1 MRPGFTRRSLL
12 RRGGAGAASASVLG
26 GLALPARAAAQADEG
41 RAPSALLVVLP
52 LVRADHVNAF
62 EGGSGTDTPNLDE
75 LTGDSLRFDRAIP
88 ECMPSLP
95 VRRTLVTGMR
105 SYPFRDWKRTD
116 GLPAVPGY
124 NPVWDWQ
131 PVMTENMRAGGVK
144 TAYVTDNPMLE
155 GPRFPDVRR
164 PGGSVLGDERKRDR
178 RRDRG
183 SQASVR
189 RRPSA
194 HSRRASRRWASWT
207 GPSSSSS
214 RSTPSIQLTPPRR
227 RRSTSSPAR
236 WRTRGSGRWTIVWSS

>member
-1 MRPGFTRRSLL
+1 M
-12 RRGGAGAASASVLG
+12 LG

-41 RAPSALLVVLP
+41 GAPSALLVVLP

-131 PVMTENMRAGGVK
+131 PVMTESMRAGGVK

-164 PGGSVLGDERKRDR
+164 TG
-178 RRDRG
+178 
-183 SQASVR
+183 
-189 RRPSA
+189 A
-194 HSRRASRRWASWT
+194 HD
-207 GPSSSSS
+207 
-214 RSTPSIQLTPPRR
+214 
-227 RRSTSSPAR
+227 
-236 WRTRGSGRWTIVWSS
+236 